1 MGTLGCQFTPF
12 GHLQGVLFTIF
23 SILGWLHTPE
33 DPGVWVHLYVHLHE
47 CSTR

>member
-12 GHLQGVLFTIF
+12 GHLRGVLFTIF

-33 DPGVWVHLYVHLHE
+33 DPGVWVHLYVRLHE